1 MSSSELALELPKPS
15 MKLNRRNKNSGAD
28 EPASIQNKDVL
39 VKPTWMCLRGL
50 AGSSALV
57 VNLKPMRI

>member
-1 MSSSELALELPKPS
+1 

-39 VKPTWMCLRGL
+39 VKPTGRCLRRL
-50 AGSSALV
+50 AGSFALE
-57 VNLKPMRI
+57 VNLMKI

>member
-1 MSSSELALELPKPS
+1 
-15 MKLNRRNKNSGAD
+15 MKLNRRDINAGAD

-39 VKPTWMCLRGL
+39 VKPTWRCLRRL
-50 AGSSALV
+50 AGLFALV